1 MESISPTHR
10 SALIADFKH
19 EALHLEM
26 RDNYGGDKPWFDRW
40 LAGDREGVAAD
51 MRPWCD
57 QVRAGVAV
65 GKVYRRL
72 CVVSE
77 PLSEYQRW
85 SHELNDLKVEA
96 GEDLRWVPRRLV
108 SAVALPGND
117 FWLFDS
123 EAVTFGLF
131 DGADMRTDILLSRD
145 PEVVQ
150 FCLDAFARLWRL
162 SIPHYEYP
170 LK

>member
-1 MESISPTHR
+1 MESISPAHR
-10 SALIADFKH
+10 SALITDFSR

-40 LAGDREGVAAD
+40 RAGDRDGVKAD
-51 MRPWCD
+51 MQPWCD
-57 QVRAGVAV
+57 QVRAGVAS

-85 SHELNDLKVEA
+85 SHAMNDLKVEA
-96 GEDLRWVPRRLV
+96 GEDLRWVPRRNV
-108 SAVALPGND
+108 SAVAMPGND
-117 FWLFDS
+117 FWLFDC
-123 EAVTFGLF
+123 EVVTFGLF
-131 DGADMRTDILLSRD
+131 DGEDMRTDILLSR
-145 PEVVQ
+145 ESNVVQ
-150 FCLDAFARLWRL
+150 FCLEAFDELWSL
-162 SIPHYEYP
+162 AIPHHEYP

>member
-1 MESISPTHR
+1 MESISPKDR
-10 SALIADFKH
+10 SALIAGFNR

-26 RDNYGGDKPWFDRW
+26 RDNYEGDKPWFDRW
-40 LAGDREGVAAD
+40 RSGDREGVKAD

-57 QVRAGVAV
+57 QVRDGVAK
-65 GKVYRRL
+65 GKAYRRL

-85 SHELNDLKVEA
+85 CHEMNDLKVKA

-123 EAVTFGLF
+123 EIVTFGLF
-131 DGADMRTDILLSRD
+131 DGNDMRTDILLSRD
-145 PEVVQ
+145 PEVVR
-150 FCLDAFARLWRL
+150 FCLDTFARLWDL
-162 SIPHYEYP
+162 SIPHHEYP
-170 LK
+170 LS